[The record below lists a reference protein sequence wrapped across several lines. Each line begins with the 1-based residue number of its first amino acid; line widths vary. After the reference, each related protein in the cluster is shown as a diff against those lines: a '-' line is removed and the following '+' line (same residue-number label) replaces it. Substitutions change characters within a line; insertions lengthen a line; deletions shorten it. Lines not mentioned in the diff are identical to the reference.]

1 MPLNVELLEES
12 FGQVKP
18 RATEF
23 SSSFYDNLFNDYP
36 EAKPLFAH
44 TDMTE
49 QRKHLI
55 KALVLVVE
63 NLRKPDVLSEA
74 LKGMGAR
81 HVKYGTLPQHYPM
94 VVNTLLKTF
103 ESYLGADWT
112 PEVKQAWT
120 DAYVTVVSLMLE
132 GSNYPDD
139 VLRLNK
145 AS

>member
-1 MPLNVELLEES
+1 MSLNVELLEKS
-12 FGQVKP
+12 FQRVKP

-23 SSSFYDNLFNDYP
+23 AASFYENLFADYP
-36 EAKPLFAH
+36 QAKPLFAH

-74 LKGMGAR
+74 LKQMGAR
-81 HVKYGTLPQHYPM
+81 HVNYGTLPQHYPM
-94 VVNTLLKTF
+94 VVETSLKTF

-120 DAYVTVVSLMLE
+120 DAYAAIVNMMLE
-132 GSNYPDD
+132 GADD
-139 VLRLNK
+139 EGK
-145 AS
+145 SQK